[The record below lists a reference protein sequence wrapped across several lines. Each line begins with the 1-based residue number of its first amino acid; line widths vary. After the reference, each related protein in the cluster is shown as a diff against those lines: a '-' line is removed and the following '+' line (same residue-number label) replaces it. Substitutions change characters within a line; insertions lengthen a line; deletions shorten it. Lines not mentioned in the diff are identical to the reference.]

1 MEGFRSFLKKQ
12 RRSDGT
18 IQTCMDYTLVF
29 EQHLEKNREKKTIA
43 SVEIAD
49 LEAFIEWGKKE
60 IGSMNSFLWALSR
73 YFECSEQEELRRH
86 VNQMRQKEIAKRRA
100 KGKNLS
106 LREIYGV
113 QEEDVKRLE
122 SEGIFDTKSLLD
134 CAHTHELRVELS
146 RRIGVPLKRI
156 VELVKIADLTRI
168 VDIKGVRGR
177 LLYSTGI
184 DTVEKMAAQDPENL
198 RTLIVETNEV
208 EKLMKRPPTLV
219 ETTYWVQQAQTLE
232 SIIDW
237 ND

>member
-1 MEGFRSFLKKQ
+1 MDMEGFRSFLKKQ

-86 VNQMRQKEIAKRRA
+86 VNQMRQKEVAKRRA
-100 KGKNLS
+100 KGKSLS

-122 SEGIFDTKSLLD
+122 SEGIFDTRSLLD
-134 CAHTHELRVELS
+134 CACTHELRVELS

-156 VELVKIADLTRI
+156 VELVKIGDLTRI

-198 RTLIVETNEV
+198 RE
-208 EKLMKRPPTLV
+208 
-219 ETTYWVQQAQTLE
+219 
-232 SIIDW
+232 
-237 ND
+237 